1 MARPVTAR
9 ARSVVTNTVAFDF
22 TGTSVVVTGG
32 TSGIGH
38 AVAGAFRDAGAV
50 VTVTG
55 TGAST
60 SEYDVDLAGVD
71 YHPLDLTDAASVD
84 AFVASLGAL
93 DVLVNN
99 AGANFPGGRDEWE
112 PDTFVTAMALNL
124 TGPMRLT
131 VGCQPLL
138 AKSSL
143 DGGASVISMV
153 SASAYR
159 TVPIVPGY
167 AAAKAGLAN
176 LTANLA
182 AHWVDKGIR
191 VNAVVPGVIDT
202 PMTEPMKAFPD
213 IVNAELARIP
223 AGRFGT
229 PDEVVGAVLFLASS
243 AASYITGHV
252 LAVDGG
258 YLVA

>member
-1 MARPVTAR
+1 M
-9 ARSVVTNTVAFDF
+9 TNTVTFDF
-22 TGTSVVVTGG
+22 AGASVVVTGG

-38 AVAGAFRDAGAV
+38 AVASAFRDAGAQ
-50 VTVTG
+50 VTITG
-55 TGAST
+55 TRSSSA
-60 SEYDVDLAGVD
+60 EYDVDLDGFA
-71 YHPLDLTDAASVD
+71 YHSLQLTDTASVG
-84 AFVASLGAL
+84 AFVASLDAV

-112 PDTFVTAMALNL
+112 PDAFDTAIAVNL

-131 VGCQPLL
+131 MGCHELL
-138 AKSSL
+138 AKSDL

-153 SASAYR
+153 SASAFR
-159 TVPIVPGY
+159 NVPLVPGY
-167 AAAKAGLAN
+167 AAAKAGLKN

-182 AHWVDKGIR
+182 ERWWDAGIR
-191 VNAVVPGVIDT
+191 VNAVVPGVIET
-202 PMTEPMKAFPD
+202 PMTEPMSAFPELKA
-213 IVNAELARIP
+213 AELAKIP

-258 YLVA
+258 YLIA